1 MDIYA
6 LTGFIN
12 AITSIVLG
20 ILVFAKGRE
29 KAANRIFAY
38 STIPVFLWSMA
49 YAFWLLV
56 DNHDTALLLVKILMM
71 GAIFIPFSYAHFVV
85 AFTKSHQYDWLI
97 RLGYVFAALA
107 VLANFTPLFVADVVP
122 KMGFDFWP
130 VPGIL
135 FHPFLLIWSVYS
147 VLQVALLLKV
157 HRTAQGIYRQQLRYI
172 VIGFIIGIVGGST
185 NYLLWYDIHVL
196 PFGNIGA
203 SIDIILISYIII
215 RLRLFDIK
223 IQTQNV
229 FNVVAPMV
237 IAVGLAIGAAYTFF
251 SLTDWQPKN
260 VGIVI
265 LCIGLIAYEFM
276 RRWLERSRLSHA
288 FFSGTH
294 KYQEALKTLA
304 AEASTIVDIT
314 KLSERILDA
323 LTEDM
328 RIQKAAIVIS
338 PRPYQTEA
346 FELLEH
352 VGYDEEKS
360 APFIEPSELL
370 LQAFRG
376 SRFSFLADEI
386 RFEVRSTH
394 ISERQRTQ
402 LQAVESAMATT
413 DASVVLGL
421 RVKDTLLGFLILG
434 NKRRGSYTVEDVS
447 LLEEISN
454 QLAVALMHSRMHE
467 EKTVLTRMLREE
479 VAHATN
485 AWREKSK
492 ENEEL
497 SNVKS
502 QFIEVASHQ
511 LRTPISVIRNSL
523 QMVLEDYLKE
533 EGKLAL
539 TKECTPLLRNA
550 FLASDN
556 LNNSIN
562 SILAAEEFIDKKP
575 SVHVKRIKT
584 HTFFD
589 QRARR
594 AQGLLEAK
602 SGEALALQTEYDDSL
617 PEYVV
622 TDEQKFSMIVDQ
634 ILMNAVLYTKE
645 GTVSLSATRTDD
657 HLLIRV
663 KDTGIGIGDEQ
674 GNSIFD
680 RFVRLK
686 NAQSILPDG
695 TGLGLYLAQQYVEL
709 LRGKISFTSEEG
721 VGSTFTVSIPVEYT
735 YV

>member
-1 MDIYA
+1 MIYYA
-6 LTGFIN
+6 LTGFFN
-12 AITSIVLG
+12 AIISIVVG
-20 ILVFAKGRE
+20 SLVLSKSSG
-29 KAANRIFAY
+29 KKVNQIFFLSTVS
-38 STIPVFLWSMA
+38 STIWSIG
-49 YAFWLLV
+49 YGFWQLA
-56 DNHDTALLLVKILMM
+56 DSHDAALFWARILMA
-71 GAIFIPFSYAHFVV
+71 GAIFIPFTYAHFILE
-85 AFTKSHQYDWLI
+85 FTKPKQYRWVI
-97 RLGYVFAALA
+97 WLGYGVALIASFANMTSYFI
-107 VLANFTPLFVADVVP
+107 VDVVP
-122 KMGFDFWP
+122 KLGFEYWP
-130 VPGIL
+130 EPGKL
-135 FHPFLLIWSVYS
+135 FHPFLAIWMSYMIFQVWLMVSAYKEATNVY
-147 VLQVALLLKV
+147 K
-157 HRTAQGIYRQQLRYI
+157 QQLLYLL
-172 VIGFIIGIVGGST
+172 VGFFIGTVGGST
-185 NYLLWYDIHVL
+185 NYLLWYDIPV
-196 PFGNIGA
+196 PPVGNIA
-203 SIDIILISYIII
+203 VAVYIAMVAYAII

-229 FNVVAPMV
+229 FNVLAPMFF
-237 IAVGLAIGAAYTFF
+237 AIGFAMSAAYAFLQ
-251 SLTDWQPKN
+251 LTNWELKN
-260 VGIVI
+260 VGVVI
-265 LCIGLIAYEFM
+265 LCIGLVVYELM
-276 RRWLERSRLSHA
+276 RRWLDRSRLRYA
-288 FFSGTH
+288 FFSRTH
-294 KYQEALKTLA
+294 KYQEALKNLA

-314 KLSERILDA
+314 ELSERILAA

-328 RIQKAAIVIS
+328 RIQKAAIIIS
-338 PRPYQTEA
+338 PRPYQAKA

-352 VGYDEEKS
+352 VGCDEKKS
-360 APFIEPSELL
+360 APFIDPSEML

-376 SRFSFLADEI
+376 SRLSFIADEI
-386 RFEVRSTH
+386 KFEVRSTH
-394 ISERQRTQ
+394 ISQKQRTQ

-413 DASVVLGL
+413 QANVVLGL

-434 NKRRGSYTVEDVS
+434 NKQRGSYTVEDVN

-479 VAHATN
+479 VAQATN

-533 EGKLAL
+533 QKNLAVVQ
-539 TKECTPLLRNA
+539 ECTPLLRNA

-584 HTFFD
+584 ETFLA
-589 QRARR
+589 QRVRR

-602 SGEALALQTEYDDSL
+602 SGKALTLHTEYDTSL

-622 TDEQKFSMIVDQ
+622 TDEEKLGMIIDQ

-645 GTVSLSATRTDD
+645 GTVTVSATRKDD

-674 GNSIFD
+674 GHSIFE

-686 NAQSILPDG
+686 NAQSVVPDG

-709 LRGKISFTSEEG
+709 LRGKMSFTSEEG
-721 VGSTFTVSIPVEYT
+721 VGTTFTISIPVEYT

>member
-38 STIPVFLWSMA
+38 STIPVFLWAMA
-49 YAFWLLV
+49 YGFWLLA
-56 DNHDTALLLVKILMM
+56 DNHDTALFLVRILMM

-85 AFTKSHQYDWLI
+85 AFTKSHQYDWWI
-97 RLGYVFAALA
+97 RLGYIFAGLA

-135 FHPFLLIWSVYS
+135 FHPFLLIWAIYS
-147 VLQVALLLKV
+147 LLQVALLFKA
-157 HRTAQGIYRQQLRYI
+157 HRTAHGIYRQQLGYI
-172 VIGFIIGIVGGST
+172 MIGFIIGIVGGST
-185 NYLLWYDIHVL
+185 NYLLWYDIPVL

-229 FNVVAPMV
+229 FNVLAPMFF
-237 IAVGLAIGAAYTFF
+237 AIGFAMSAAYAFLQ
-251 SLTDWQPKN
+251 LTNWELKN
-260 VGIVI
+260 VGVVI
-265 LCIGLIAYEFM
+265 LCIGLVVYELM
-276 RRWLERSRLSHA
+276 RRWLDRSRLRYA
-288 FFSGTH
+288 FFSRTH
-294 KYQEALKTLA
+294 KYQEALKNLA

-314 KLSERILDA
+314 ELSERILAA

-328 RIQKAAIVIS
+328 RIQKAAIIIS
-338 PRPYQTEA
+338 PRPYQAKA

-352 VGYDEEKS
+352 VGCDEKKS
-360 APFIEPSELL
+360 APFIDPSEML

-376 SRFSFLADEI
+376 SRLSFIADEI
-386 RFEVRSTH
+386 KFEVRSTH
-394 ISERQRTQ
+394 ISQKQRTQ

-413 DASVVLGL
+413 QANVVLGL

-434 NKRRGSYTVEDVS
+434 NKQRGSYTVEDVN

-479 VAHATN
+479 VAQATN

-533 EGKLAL
+533 QKNLAVVQ
-539 TKECTPLLRNA
+539 ECTPLLRNA

-584 HTFFD
+584 ETFLA
-589 QRARR
+589 QRVRR

-602 SGEALALQTEYDDSL
+602 SGEALTLHTEYDTSL

-622 TDEQKFSMIVDQ
+622 TDEEKLGMIIDQ

-645 GTVSLSATRTDD
+645 GTVTVSATRKDD

-674 GNSIFD
+674 GHSIFE

-686 NAQSILPDG
+686 NAQSVVPDG

-709 LRGKISFTSEEG
+709 LRGKMSFTSEEG
-721 VGSTFTVSIPVEYT
+721 VGTTFTISIPVEYT